1 MTRPMN
7 TNPLDHAPLKIES
20 QAMNTMSITTF
31 YIIIF
36 EVTFEWLSYTVLIGL
51 NLGLYHSKQSSQL
64 NFIDIR
70 AMIID

>member
-7 TNPLDHAPLKIES
+7 TNTLDNAPLKIES

-31 YIIIF
+31 YIIIYRWCFF

-51 NLGLYHSKQSSQL
+51 NQDLYHSS
-64 NFIDIR
+64 NCHN
-70 AMIID
+70 